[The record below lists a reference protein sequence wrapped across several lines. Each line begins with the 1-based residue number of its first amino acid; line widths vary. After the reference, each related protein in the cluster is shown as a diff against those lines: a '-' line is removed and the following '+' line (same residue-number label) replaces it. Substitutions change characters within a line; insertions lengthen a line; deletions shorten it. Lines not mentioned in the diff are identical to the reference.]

1 MNKTLLT
8 LAALTLGTSMALAD
22 TPPSV
27 YDPVTG
33 VVMPIDQIDFSQMD
47 AAEIAAVIAE
57 MQAMRDE
64 HRAQAEETMRARMQE
79 MTPEAR
85 AEMRAA
91 MQQEMQDMQDMQNM
105 GQNAGAGGG
114 MGGGAG
120 GGMGGGA
127 GGGMGGGAG
136 GGMGGGAGGGMG
148 GGAGGGMGGGHAT
161 N

>member
-8 LAALTLGTSMALAD
+8 LAALTLGTGLGASLALAD

-33 VVMPIDQIDFSQMD
+33 VVMPIDQIDFSQLD
-47 AAEIAAVIAE
+47 AAQIAAVIAE

-91 MQQEMQDMQDMQNM
+91 MQQEMQDMQN
-105 GQNAGAGGG
+105 N
-114 MGGGAG
+114 
-120 GGMGGGA
+120 
-127 GGGMGGGAG
+127 
-136 GGMGGGAGGGMG
+136 MGGGAGGGMG